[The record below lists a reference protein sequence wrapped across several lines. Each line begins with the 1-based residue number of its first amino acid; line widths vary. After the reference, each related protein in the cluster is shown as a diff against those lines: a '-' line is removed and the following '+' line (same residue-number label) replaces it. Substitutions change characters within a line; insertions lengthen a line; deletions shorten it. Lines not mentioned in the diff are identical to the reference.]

1 LEETAIYE
9 LQCRDAGFDCPGTLR
24 GATKEDLLK
33 QAAEHA
39 ADVHGTQLTP
49 ALAEKASAL
58 IR

>member
-1 LEETAIYE
+1 MYE

-24 GATKEDLLK
+24 GATKEDLLT